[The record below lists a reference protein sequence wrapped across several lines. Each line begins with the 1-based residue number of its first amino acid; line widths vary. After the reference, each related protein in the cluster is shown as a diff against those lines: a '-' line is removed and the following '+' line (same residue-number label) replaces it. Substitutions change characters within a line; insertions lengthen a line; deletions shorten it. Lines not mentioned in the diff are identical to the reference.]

1 MFGFARALSLGLV
14 ALPFAAAAIHDVQV
28 GANGQLAFWPEAI
41 VSALLTLISIATHME
56 IISRR
61 NRAIKWFFIL
71 IRRTTL

>member
-1 MFGFARALSLGLV
+1 MFSFARALSLGLV

-41 VSALLTLISIATHME
+41 VSALLALISIATHME
-56 IISRR
+56 VISRR
-61 NRAIKWFFIL
+61 NREIKWFFTL